1 VHTRLRRLIVI
12 AGLMLAPVLSGQAAS
27 RTPSSDQWTLPD
39 LRVSRPVNLD
49 RSRESSFDLAP
60 SVIVTSYLP
69 IVMGNYCS
77 SSTITDPA
85 FESYQSDMRQ
95 INADDA
101 WLQCAQG
108 DPSVIVAVIDT
119 GVSLSHPDLAPNLI
133 SGASFVPYEPSVE
146 DGEGHGS
153 NVAGIVGASLNGIGV
168 VGVAPRTRLLPVKV
182 LDSDG
187 SGYNSWVAN
196 GVIYAA
202 DHSAKILNLS
212 LGGPEDDQVLRDAI
226 NYAADTKNTLVIAA
240 AGNCG
245 DYNYQYNGCSYMNQP
260 AYPAAYSNV
269 IAVAAVTWWDTRVS
283 FSNVGDYVDIAA
295 PGVSIYNTYK
305 NGSYAYESGTSQAT
319 PHVAG
324 LAALIWARY
333 PKYTAAQ
340 VRALIQNTAVDLGA
354 TGWDAQFGWG
364 RIDARAALNLA
375 SSNAAP
381 VVTAGANRIELQPP
395 KDHRDADIAP
405 GRVLIKFQPGYTTA
419 SISRALSV
427 LSAVSIEGQ
436 IKTLNVQVLHVPVGQ
451 EWLLIDQ
458 LRALP
463 GVEYVEPDY
472 AVRLI
477 R

>member
-1 VHTRLRRLIVI
+1 
-12 AGLMLAPVLSGQAAS
+12 
-27 RTPSSDQWTLPD
+27 
-39 LRVSRPVNLD
+39 
-49 RSRESSFDLAP
+49 
-60 SVIVTSYLP
+60 
-69 IVMGNYCS
+69 
-77 SSTITDPA
+77 
-85 FESYQSDMRQ
+85 
-95 INADDA
+95 
-101 WLQCAQG
+101 
-108 DPSVIVAVIDT
+108 
-119 GVSLSHPDLAPNLI
+119 
-133 SGASFVPYEPSVE
+133 
-146 DGEGHGS
+146 
-153 NVAGIVGASLNGIGV
+153 
-168 VGVAPRTRLLPVKV
+168 
-182 LDSDG
+182 
-187 SGYNSWVAN
+187 
-196 GVIYAA
+196 
-202 DHSAKILNLS
+202 
-212 LGGPEDDQVLRDAI
+212 
-226 NYAADTKNTLVIAA
+226 
-240 AGNCG
+240 
-245 DYNYQYNGCSYMNQP
+245 MNQP

-333 PKYTAAQ
+333 PNYTAAQ

-375 SSNAAP
+375 LSNAAP

-395 KDHRDADIAP
+395 KDHRDAAIAP

-419 SISRALSV
+419 SIGRALSA

-436 IKTLNVQVLHVPVGQ
+436 IKTLKVQVLHVPVGQ

-472 AVRLI
+472 AIRLI